1 MSVDLKLE
9 LAWKVLKS
17 EHEYFFKTVFL
28 AQQIFIKQVIACFFI
43 KKIKFQKNIFVFNN
57 RSNDDMTA
65 TSSRM
70 SEVVHGQIKK
80 KLRTFFVE

>member
-1 MSVDLKLE
+1 MLFLLKNKIPE
-9 LAWKVLKS
+9 
-17 EHEYFFKTVFL
+17 EY
-28 AQQIFIKQVIACFFI
+28 
-43 KKIKFQKNIFVFNN
+43 FVFNN

-80 KLRTFFVE
+80 N

>member
-1 MSVDLKLE
+1 M
-9 LAWKVLKS
+9 KS
-17 EHEYFFKTVFL
+17 FEIRTRILFKTVFL

-80 KLRTFFVE
+80 N

>member
-1 MSVDLKLE
+1 M
-9 LAWKVLKS
+9 KS
-17 EHEYFFKTVFL
+17 FEIRTRILFKTVFL

-43 KKIKFQKNIFVFNN
+43 KKKKFQKNIFVFNN

-80 KLRTFFVE
+80 N

>member
-1 MSVDLKLE
+1 M
-9 LAWKVLKS
+9 KS
-17 EHEYFFKTVFL
+17 FEIRITKYFFKTVFL

-43 KKIKFQKNIFVFNN
+43 KKKLQKNIFVFNN

-80 KLRTFFVE
+80 N